1 MRFRFPRIADAKDHI
16 LTAIFLVLSL
26 ALMVGRYQ
34 DGINNLRKFSITL
47 FSYLEEPLSN
57 IRIYREALRTNKYL
71 RRQNVMLLDKLSRL
85 RSAEEQNRRLKK
97 LLGLKN
103 ELNWDLEPV
112 AIVGKE
118 LNGIHNSLTINAG
131 SRKGIKT
138 NMPVINENGLIGK
151 VILTSANYSQ
161 VMPFYNTSFRVSA
174 RIQDTR
180 AYGIVTWNGESL
192 NELTMNYVPQTIRV
206 DSGQVVETSGYS
218 NQFPQSIP
226 IGRVIRTEPVRGKDT
241 QKIFLEPYVSLY
253 KIAEGFVVKF
263 EPDTSIKR
271 LDQKYQEQFQ

>member
-1 MRFRFPRIADAKDHI
+1 M
-16 LTAIFLVLSL
+16 VLSL
-26 ALMVGRYQ
+26 ALMVGRHQ
-34 DGINNLRKFSITL
+34 DGINNLRKISITL

-85 RSAEEQNRRLKK
+85 RSAQEQNRRLKK
-97 LLGLKN
+97 LLGLTN
-103 ELNWDLEPV
+103 EQNWDLEPV

-174 RIQDTR
+174 RIQETR

-218 NQFPQSIP
+218 NQFPPSIP
-226 IGRVIRTEPVRGKDT
+226 IGRVIRTEPVKGKDT

-253 KIAEGFVVKF
+253 EIAEGFVVKF

-271 LDQKYQEQFQ
+271 LDQNYQEQFQ

>member
-1 MRFRFPRIADAKDHI
+1 MRFRFPRIADVKDHI
-16 LTAIFLVLSL
+16 LTATFMVLSL
-26 ALMVGRYQ
+26 ALMVGRHQ
-34 DGINNLRKFSITL
+34 DGINNLRKISITL

-85 RSAEEQNRRLKK
+85 RSAQEQNRRLKK
-97 LLGLKN
+97 LLGLTN
-103 ELNWDLEPV
+103 EQNWDLEPV

-174 RIQDTR
+174 RIQETR

-218 NQFPQSIP
+218 NQFPPSIP
-226 IGRVIRTEPVRGKDT
+226 IGRVIRTEPVKGKDT

-253 KIAEGFVVKF
+253 EIAEGFVVKF

-271 LDQKYQEQFQ
+271 LDQNYQEQFQ